1 MDRSA
6 RRAARHEDS
15 LSTWR
20 AAVILAA
27 ILAAYSN
34 SLKGPFVLDDQASVV
49 QNGDIRDLGRL
60 DRVLQPQPASPVAGR
75 PLVNLSFA
83 LDYAIGGLDVTGYH
97 AVNVAWHVACAW
109 LLFAVVRRTLELPR
123 VRPRVAAPPADVA
136 LAATLLWAVHPLTSE
151 VVDYITQRTESMMA
165 FFALLTLYAALRAH
179 DAPRRRWTAL
189 AVLACLAGTVCKET
203 IAVAPLLVV
212 LHDRVFV
219 FESWR
224 EAVRTRGQL
233 YLGLGASWL
242 VLAGLVNSGPRA
254 AVSGSDAG
262 VPVWTYLLNQA
273 VVIVDY
279 LRLTAWPS
287 NLVVFYGW
295 PEMLSLGDVL
305 PQAVVV
311 VALLALTGVAL
322 VKAPYVG
329 YLGAWV
335 FLTLAPTSSFVPIAT
350 EVGAERRMYLP
361 LMALA
366 VLAAVAAQA
375 LAARL
380 PGPRQLVRAVTAVAL
395 AAVVAA
401 LGMAT
406 ARRNAEYAS
415 AITLAQTVVDRRPTA
430 VAHHI
435 LGEQLG
441 VAGRR
446 AEAEA
451 ALRTAVSLGDS
462 RARYQLAALLTEGQR
477 FAEAADQLEAFIATA
492 GVRQPMRWL
501 DPPLLDVLTARLMLA
516 RIRAADGRW
525 DEVAAQAR
533 VVLAAAPRHPE
544 AQRLLGAAFFNTQQ
558 WPEAIATLRQYLSA
572 RPGDVRARTDLGVAL
587 VGVGR
592 LDDAIT
598 EFRLATE
605 TDRTDQEARRLLGLA
620 LADRQALGR

>member
-6 RRAARHEDS
+6 RRTARHEDA
-15 LSTWR
+15 LNTWR
-20 AAVILAA
+20 AALILAA
-27 ILAAYSN
+27 IVAAYAN
-34 SLKGPFVLDDQASVV
+34 SLEGPFVLDDQASVV

-60 DRVLQPQPASPVAGR
+60 DRVLQPQPDSPVAGR

-83 LDYAIGGLDVTGYH
+83 LDFAIGGLDVTGYH
-97 AVNVAWHVACAW
+97 VVNVAWHVACAW

-123 VRPRVAAPPADVA
+123 VRARVAVPPADVA
-136 LAATLLWAVHPLTSE
+136 LAAALLWAVHPLTSE

-179 DAPRRRWTAL
+179 DAARRRWTAL

-203 IAVAPLLVV
+203 IAVVPLLVV
-212 LHDRVFV
+212 LHDRVFA
-219 FESWR
+219 FESWG
-224 EAVRTRGQL
+224 EAVRARGRL
-233 YLGLGASWL
+233 YLGLAASWL
-242 VLAGLVNSGPRA
+242 VLAGLVSSGPRA

-279 LRLTAWPS
+279 VRLTAWPS

-305 PQAVVV
+305 PQVVVV

-335 FLTLAPTSSFVPIAT
+335 FVTLAPTSSFVPIAT

-366 VLAAVAAQA
+366 VLAAVAVHA
-375 LAARL
+375 LAARV
-380 PGPRQLVRAVTAVAL
+380 PGPRRLVRAAAAVAL
-395 AAVVAA
+395 AAIVVALA
-401 LGMAT
+401 MAT
-406 ARRNAEYAS
+406 VRRNAEYAS
-415 AITLAQTVVDRRPTA
+415 AIALAQTVVDRRPTA

-441 VAGRR
+441 LAGRR

-451 ALRTAVSLGDS
+451 ALRTAVSLGNS

-477 FAEAADQLEAFIATA
+477 FAEAADQLQAFIATA

-516 RIRAADGRW
+516 RIRAADGQW

-533 VVLAAAPRHPE
+533 AVLTAAPRHPE

-558 WPEAIATLRQYLSA
+558 WPEAIATLRGYLST

-587 VGVGR
+587 IGAGR
-592 LDDAIT
+592 LDDAII